1 MPYKNHTTIQLR
13 AETKHKL
20 DSFRDYTETW
30 EELLLAL
37 LDYWDEGHKNNKK
50 ISYRAAGD

>member
-1 MPYKNHTTIQLR
+1 MPYKNASTIQLR
-13 AETKHKL
+13 EETKHRL
-20 DSFRDYTETW
+20 DSFRDYNETW

-50 ISYRAAGD
+50 ISYLYKK